1 MKLELPPLP
10 LAAWK
15 GTQDTLHMWTQMV
28 GKVRMALAPRVNHW
42 WHVTL
47 YVTPRGLHT
56 SPMPTGTHLLDMEF
70 DFLAHRFTVNCSD
83 GRTETI
89 ALRPRSVADFYQAL
103 VAALDAMDVKVNI
116 WPVPVEVPDPIPFAE
131 DMTHASYD
139 PAAVERW
146 FAVLRW
152 TDMVFQKFRGDF
164 IGKCSPSHF
173 FWGGFDLAITR
184 FSGRRAPE
192 RDWPFL
198 VKMQREAYS
207 HEVISAGFW
216 PGTLDIGDAAYF
228 AYAAPEPDGFREAT
242 IQPDTAYFDSNMGLF
257 LLKHEEVRQADDPA
271 RMLLDFLQTT
281 YAAGARLAKW
291 DRAALE
297 R

>member
-15 GTQDTLHMWTQMV
+15 DTRDTLHMWTQMV

-56 SPMPTGTHLLDMEF
+56 SPMPAGTHLLDMEF
-70 DFLAHRFTVNCSD
+70 DFLAHTFTVSCSD

-89 ALRPRSVADFYQAL
+89 ELRPRSVADFYQAF

-131 DMTHASYD
+131 DTTHASYD

-152 TDMVFQKFRGDF
+152 TDMLFQRFRGDF
-164 IGKCSPSHF
+164 IGKCSPPHF
-173 FWGGFDLAITR
+173 FWGGFDLAVTR

-198 VKMQREAYS
+198 AKMQREAYS

-216 PGTLDIGDAAYF
+216 SGTLDIGDAAYF
-228 AYAAPEPDGFREAT
+228 AYAAPEPDGFREAA
-242 IQPDTAYFDSNMGLF
+242 IQPDMAYFDSNTGLF
-257 LLKHEEVRQADDPA
+257 LLKHEDVRQADDPA
-271 RMLLDFLQTT
+271 LMLLDFLQTT